1 LELVRAL
8 IVLAAVLLTCCGPAP
23 KPVAQAE
30 KDPTSEE
37 WYLKAVGALQDLNRD
52 AEKLYQAGK
61 FDEAGALVT
70 NGQQAEQLV
79 LSVSRPSLAAL
90 QAASDLDQL
99 YGRMLLRNR
108 HYGWARLLFQKNLSR
123 WKKWSPVTEDSARR
137 LKLAEDGIAEC
148 DRGLAK

>member
-1 LELVRAL
+1 LERVRAL
-8 IVLAAVLLTCCGPAP
+8 IVLAILMTCCGPAP
-23 KPVAQAE
+23 KPVAQVE
-30 KDPTSEE
+30 TDPTKEE
-37 WYLKAVGALQDLNRD
+37 WYVKAVSALQDLNRD

-61 FDEAGALVT
+61 FDEAGGLVT
-70 NGQQAEQLV
+70 NGQPAEQLV

-108 HYGWARLLFQKNLSR
+108 HYGWARLLFQKNLAR
-123 WKKWSPVTEDSARR
+123 WKKWEPVTEDSARR